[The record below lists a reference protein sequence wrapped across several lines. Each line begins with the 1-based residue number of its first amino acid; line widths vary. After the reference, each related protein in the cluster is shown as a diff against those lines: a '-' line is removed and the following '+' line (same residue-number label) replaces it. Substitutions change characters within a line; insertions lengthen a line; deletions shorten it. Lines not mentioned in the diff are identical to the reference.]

1 MTIDADDDRAL
12 VARAAAGDESAF
24 RTIVER
30 HESAIARTVT
40 AMLGPGDEADDVGQ
54 ETFVRLFRAL
64 PNFRGDAQL
73 RTYLTRIAVNLSCD
87 TLERRKRRSR
97 WIRLF
102 SGDSDPPLATH
113 EDAGAARIVERDER
127 NAAVHRAVQSLD
139 AKYQAVVVLRML
151 EERSTNDVAEL
162 LGVPPGTVMSR
173 LKRALEK
180 LAATLGPEWKR

>member
-1 MTIDADDDRAL
+1 MAFDADDDRAL

-24 RTIVER
+24 RVIVER
-30 HESAIARTVT
+30 HESAVARTVT

-54 ETFVRLFRAL
+54 ETFIRLFRAL

-87 TLERRKRRSR
+87 ALERRKRRSR
-97 WIRLF
+97 WVRLV
-102 SGDSDPPLATH
+102 GGASDPPLAAT
-113 EDAGAARIVERDER
+113 DDAARAVEQDER
-127 NAAVHRAVQSLD
+127 NAVVRRAVQSLD
-139 AKYQAVVVLRML
+139 AKYQAVVVLRLL
-151 EERSTNDVAEL
+151 EERSTNEAAEL

-180 LAATLGPEWKR
+180 LAATLGPEWRR